1 MYEFIINFVKT
12 TIGLSD
18 TSRKQQYI
26 TPTADALALIDW
38 LVETT
43 GYKPIDLVFPVNGK
57 GWCIPSKHIGYAGYG
72 TGKNGHVKRVGLA
85 RILEVTDASLAIQIK
100 LKFGF
105 IEVAEI
111 VANKGVMPR

>member
-1 MYEFIINFVKT
+1 MYEFIISFVKT

-18 TSRKQQYI
+18 TSRKQHYI

-43 GYKPIDLVFPVNGK
+43 GYKPIDLVFPINGK
-57 GWCIPSKHIGYAGYG
+57 GWCIPSKYMGYEGYG
-72 TGKNGHVKRVGLA
+72 TGKNSQVKHARLT

-100 LKFGF
+100 
-105 IEVAEI
+105 
-111 VANKGVMPR
+111 